1 MADEGRSATD
11 TASLAALVL
20 DEEARR
26 HESLDRSGREYRDAD
41 LMVVGD
47 EVSLADAFR
56 QGGVSLLAALMLVA
70 VVQSLDNAALGVL
83 APDIQDS
90 LGVSSAVLGAIGGA
104 AGVLFV
110 MGAIPI
116 AALADRRRRT
126 TIAGA
131 CTLGYGLLS
140 IATAAVGNAFW
151 LFAARMGSG
160 LAASHILPVHNSLL
174 ADAYPIRARGRI
186 YSIYGLGTPIGQLL
200 GPLTVGGIAS
210 VVGGVDGWRWAF
222 VAVGIPAVCLSLF
235 VATRREPPRGMNEQI
250 EVLGETIEA
259 ERSPVP
265 ISTAIAFDRLKQI
278 NTFRY
283 LLIGIGALGFGL
295 FSVPIFLNLFMEDT
309 FGLSAFERGAVGSI
323 AVVPSLLVLPF
334 VGRLNDRLFRASP
347 PRSLVLCAT
356 LISMFGVFVTVAL
369 FMPNEVWFVVALA
382 VATSCANAGFM
393 LIGPIVAA
401 VVPYRLRTQGYAMV
415 GVYVFLSGAFLGAV
429 LAGLMSDAWGVRTG
443 LSLLCIPSGI
453 IGGVLLASGAAHIR
467 GDIGRVM
474 EELEEERAEAARV
487 RGHDAEDHILQV
499 RSLDFS
505 YGPVQVLFG
514 IDLDVRRGEVLA
526 LLGTN
531 GAGKST
537 LLRCICGLGVP
548 TRGVVRHHGHT
559 ITYAEPEQRVRLGIV
574 MMPGGSAL
582 WDPLTVDENLRLGAF
597 LLRHDDEERDR
608 RLEGVLGQFP
618 ELRDRLDQPAGSLS
632 GGQRQ
637 MVALAKAMLLE
648 PEVLLIDELTLGL
661 APLAAEQVLSKLE
674 ELRADGLT
682 IVIVEQSVNVALS
695 IADRAVFMEK
705 GHVRFDGP
713 AGELLERGDL
723 LRAVFLG
730 GDQAPGDDP

>member
-11 TASLAALVL
+11 TASLASVVL

-26 HESLDRSGREYRDAD
+26 HESLERPAREYSDDD
-41 LMVVGD
+41 LMVVGE

-56 QGGVSLLAALMLVA
+56 QGGVSLLVALMAVA

-116 AALADRRRRT
+116 SALADRRRRT
-126 TIAGA
+126 SIAGA

-140 IATAAVGNAFW
+140 MATAAVGNAFW
-151 LFAARMGSG
+151 LFVARMGSG

-174 ADAYPIRARGRI
+174 ADAYPIRTRGRI
-186 YSIYGLGTPIGQLL
+186 YSIYGLGTPIGQLI
-200 GPLTVGGIAS
+200 GPLALGGIAS
-210 VVGGVDGWRWAF
+210 LAGGVEGWRWAF
-222 VAVGIPAVCLSLF
+222 VAVGVPAVALSLF
-235 VATRREPPRGMNEQI
+235 VATRREPARGSNEQI

-259 ERSPVP
+259 EPSPVR
-265 ISTAIAFDRLKQI
+265 ISTSIAFGRLRQI
-278 NTFRY
+278 RTFRY

-309 FGLSAFERGAVGSI
+309 FGLSAFERGAVGSV
-323 AVVPSLLVLPF
+323 AVVPSLLLLPLL
-334 VGRLNDRLFRASP
+334 GKLTDRLFRASP
-347 PRSLVLCAT
+347 PRSLVLCAA
-356 LISMFGVFVTVAL
+356 LISLFGVLVTVAL
-369 FMPNEVWFVVALA
+369 FMPNQATFVAVLAL
-382 VATSCANAGFM
+382 ATSCANAGFM

-401 VVPYRLRTQGYAMV
+401 IVPYRLRSQGYAMV

-429 LAGLMSDAWGVRTG
+429 LAGLMSDAWGVRTA
-443 LSLLCIPSGI
+443 LSLICIPSGL

-474 EELEEERAEAARV
+474 QELEEERAEATRV
-487 RGHDAEDHILQV
+487 RDHDAEDQVIQV
-499 RSLDFS
+499 RNLDFA

-514 IDLDVRRGEVLA
+514 VDLDVRRGEVLA

-548 TRGVVRHHGHT
+548 TRGVVRLNGHT
-559 ITYAEPEQRVRLGIV
+559 ITFAEPEDRVRLGIV
-574 MMPGGSAL
+574 MMPGGAAL
-582 WDPLTVDENLRLGAF
+582 WEPLTVEENLRLGAF
-597 LLRHDDEERDR
+597 LLRNDDEERQR
-608 RLEGVLGQFP
+608 RLDRVLEQFP
-618 ELRDRLDQPAGSLS
+618 ELRDRLGQTAGTLS

-661 APLAAEQVLSKLE
+661 SPRAAHQVLAKVE
-674 ELRADGLT
+674 QLRAHGLT
-682 IVIVEQSVNVALS
+682 IVIVEQSVNVALAV
-695 IADRAVFMEK
+695 ADRAVFMEK

-713 AGELLERGDL
+713 AGDLLERGDL

-730 GDQAPGDDP
+730 GHPTPSGE